1 MFVDVAEIRIKS
13 GSGGNGAVSFHREKY
28 VSAGGPDGGDGGKGG
43 DVILKADP
51 HLNTL
56 VDFRYRVLYV
66 AKDGENGGRNNC
78 SGKSAPDTVIRVP
91 SGTIVK
97 DKETGNIIV
106 DMSQKESFVIASG
119 GRGGRGNQHF
129 ATSSRQAP
137 QFAIPGEDGVSMEL
151 ILELKL
157 LADVGLIGLP
167 NVGKST
173 LISVISNARPKIAN
187 YHFTTLQPNL
197 GVVSVGEGESF
208 VVADIPGLIEGAS
221 AGVGL
226 GHAFLRHV
234 ERCRMLWHVVDAAA
248 LEGENAVQGIEVI
261 NKELACFSEEL
272 AQKPQVLVANKLD
285 LASKDQVRELED
297 YAKCTKVQFFGVS
310 ALERSGLD
318 SLKKATL
325 RKLEELPPIKVFE
338 SDFDDDFAKSRRE
351 GIDNGFE
358 IEVEDGVF
366 RVKSKLLL
374 RILKSVDLFDCG
386 ALLYF
391 QKMLVKMGVDAQLR
405 ALGIKEKD
413 VVIIDGID
421 FDFEYTM

>member
-13 GSGGNGAVSFHREKY
+13 GKGGNGAVSFHREKY

-43 DVILKADP
+43 DVILRVDP

-56 VDFRYRVLYV
+56 VDFRYRAKYI
-66 AKDGENGGRNNC
+66 AKDGEDGGRNNC
-78 SGKSAPDTVIRVP
+78 SGKSAPDTIIRVP

-97 DKETGNIIV
+97 DKETENIIV
-106 DMSQKESFVIASG
+106 DMSQRESFMIANG

-129 ATSSRQAP
+129 ATPARQVP
-137 QFAIPGEDGVSMEL
+137 QFAIPGEDGVSMDL

-157 LADVGLIGLP
+157 LADVGLIGFP

-173 LISVISNARPKIAN
+173 LISAISNARPKIAN

-197 GVVSVGEGESF
+197 GVVSVSEGGSF

-226 GHAFLRHV
+226 GHDFLRHV

-248 LEGENAVQGIEVI
+248 LEGKNTVSDIEVI
-261 NKELACFSEEL
+261 NNELACFSEEL
-272 AQKPQVLVANKLD
+272 TQKPQVLVANKLD
-285 LASKDQVRELED
+285 LATEDQVKELED
-297 YAKCTKVQFFGVS
+297 YAKRDETQFFCVS
-310 ALERSGLD
+310 AIERSGLD

-325 RKLEELPPIKVFE
+325 QKLKELPPIKIFE
-338 SDFDDDFAKSRRE
+338 SDSDDDFAKPHRL
-351 GIDNGFE
+351 GPDNGFE
-358 IEVEDGVF
+358 IKVEDGVF
-366 RVKSKLLL
+366 KVKSELLL
-374 RILKSVDLFDCG
+374 RILKSVDLFDYG

-391 QKMLVKMGVDAQLR
+391 QKMLVKIGVDAQLK
-405 ALGIKEKD
+405 ALGIQEKD

-421 FDFEYTM
+421 FDFEYIT